1 MGWLWRWSMAASS
14 PWAGWQLATWKLG
27 TGRREGVG
35 RETPG
40 DVIVGVSEAQLDK
53 RKQTALSPWNT
64 WWNSLTLPKR
74 IQNMEQAPDRELP
87 LTLTKSLEASPASS
101 PAKWTKPRFNGLGLH
116 LGMENPSP
124 LQSLLRQRIF
134 LGALAGVGDAQ
145 ECLDCIL
152 NCLLLSALPGP
163 QPSGPG
169 ARCQPETLL
178 SEEAQKEGQVYCILW
193 TPLRR
198 FPHTCN

>member
-1 MGWLWRWSMAASS
+1 MGWGWRWSMAASS

-27 TGRREGVG
+27 TGRREGVEG
-35 RETPG
+35 ETPG

-124 LQSLLRQRIF
+124 LQSLLCQRIF

-178 SEEAQKEGQVYCILW
+178 SEGSSEGRSSVLHPMDTSPQISTHL
-193 TPLRR
+193 
-198 FPHTCN
+198 

>member
-1 MGWLWRWSMAASS
+1 MAASS
-14 PWAGWQLATWKLG
+14 PRAGWPLAPWKLG

-35 RETPG
+35 GETPG
-40 DVIVGVSEAQLDK
+40 EVIVGVSEAQLDK
-53 RKQTALSPWNT
+53 RKQTALGPWNI
-64 WWNSLTLPKR
+64 WWDTFLTLPKR

-87 LTLTKSLEASPASS
+87 LTPTKSFKASLASS
-101 PAKWTKPRFNGLGLH
+101 PAKWIKPRLNGPGLH

-124 LQSLLRQRIF
+124 LQSLLHQRIF

-145 ECLDCIL
+145 ECRDCIL

-169 ARCQPETLL
+169 AGGQPETLL
-178 SEEAQKEGQVYCILW
+178 SEGSSEARSRV
-193 TPLRR
+193 LRSMATS
-198 FPHTCN
+198 PQISTHL